1 MSKTGQYKQFAKLIS
16 GSTKIL
22 IVQADNPDGDSL
34 GSALALE
41 EILSDLGKQVFL
53 YCRIDIPSYL
63 KYLKGWDR
71 VERELPKDFD
81 LSILVDCS
89 SLTLLEN
96 SSKNGDLNQL
106 RKKPLIILD
115 HHQIDGEHLIDFA
128 AVSII
133 EELAATGE
141 LIYNLAKELGYKINK
156 DGATAIAVAIMSDTL
171 GLTTKSTTANTFR
184 VIAELVDIGV
194 DLTYLDE
201 ARRNL
206 NRKSPELIDY
216 KGKLLQRIEFY
227 RDNSISVITIPW
239 AEIQK
244 YSNAYNPS
252 MLVMDDMRLGEGTM
266 IAIAFKCY
274 QDGRITAKIRSNLN
288 APISKDLAEHF
299 DGGGHIYASGFKID
313 AKTGHSID
321 KIKSDCIKYTSELL
335 DKLEI

>member
-1 MSKTGQYKQFAKLIS
+1 M
-16 GSTKIL
+16 
-22 IVQADNPDGDSL
+22 
-34 GSALALE
+34 
-41 EILSDLGKQVFL
+41 FL

-96 SSKNGDLNQL
+96 SSKNGDLNHF

-115 HHQIDGEHLIDFA
+115 HHQIDGDNLIDFA
-128 AVSII
+128 TVSII
-133 EELAATGE
+133 EKLPATGE
-141 LIYNLAKELGYKINK
+141 LIYNLAKKIGYKVNQ
-156 DGATAIAVAIMSDTL
+156 DAATAIAVAIMSDTL
-171 GLTTKSTTANTFR
+171 GLTTKNTTANTFR
-184 VIAELVDIGV
+184 LVAELVDIGV

-206 NRKSPELIDY
+206 NRKSPELIEY
-216 KGKLLQRIEFY
+216 KGRLLQRIEFY
-227 RDNSISVITIPW
+227 RNNSISIITIPW

-252 MLVMDDMRLGEGTM
+252 MLVMEDMRLGEGTM

-288 APISKDLAEHF
+288 APIARDLAEHF
-299 DGGGHIYASGFKID
+299 EGGGHVYSSGFKID
-313 AKTGHSID
+313 AKSKQSID